1 MEFIKL
7 SENWEGLNQNL
18 KLAHLTLKLATPAV
32 SSDDKKQA
40 IEQLIQFTKA
50 PNEAQ
55 LRQEALSILLNF
67 KIYTDEVLIS
77 LLEAS
82 MHHKWQLVSFAK
94 NEIRA
99 LLKDDSHLN
108 AFLALQPQLL
118 PKLNERL
125 EVFLTE
131 IY

>member
-1 MEFIKL
+1 
-7 SENWEGLNQNL
+7 
-18 KLAHLTLKLATPAV
+18 
-32 SSDDKKQA
+32 
-40 IEQLIQFTKA
+40 
-50 PNEAQ
+50 
-55 LRQEALSILLNF
+55 
-67 KIYTDEVLIS
+67 
-77 LLEAS
+77 

-108 AFLALQPQLL
+108 AFLALQPQLS